1 MARIFTRQEVRKR
14 KMKYQVFAG
23 MADFIGIL
31 LGLIVIAACV
41 FLLVTL
47 EFHHLFAQAFVVFK
61 GLTISIFS
69 LEKGCIPKFIQHS
82 DMQLGAHKFFL
93 IMLAMDVHQMLTD
106 CL

>member
-41 FLLVTL
+41 FLLVMLVRWAISGVETSFATL
-47 EFHHLFAQAFVVFK
+47 WDMFMSA
-61 GLTISIFS
+61 II
-69 LEKGCIPKFIQHS
+69 IPE
-82 DMQLGAHKFFL
+82 
-93 IMLAMDVHQMLTD
+93 
-106 CL
+106 

>member
-47 EFHHLFAQAFVVFK
+47 VRWAISGVETSFATLWDMFMNA
-61 GLTISIFS
+61 II
-69 LEKGCIPKFIQHS
+69 IPE
-82 DMQLGAHKFFL
+82 
-93 IMLAMDVHQMLTD
+93 
-106 CL
+106 

>member
-31 LGLIVIAACV
+31 LGLIVTAACI

-47 EFHHLFAQAFVVFK
+47 IHWAINGFETSFATLWDMFMTA
-61 GLTISIFS
+61 II
-69 LEKGCIPKFIQHS
+69 IPE
-82 DMQLGAHKFFL
+82 
-93 IMLAMDVHQMLTD
+93 
-106 CL
+106 

>member
-47 EFHHLFAQAFVVFK
+47 VRWAISGVSFATLWDMFMSA
-61 GLTISIFS
+61 II
-69 LEKGCIPKFIQHS
+69 IPE
-82 DMQLGAHKFFL
+82 
-93 IMLAMDVHQMLTD
+93 
-106 CL
+106 